1 MLNQTAANGF
11 FYDLECDGFIFES
24 TKTWTI
30 CFTDLDTGAK
40 LKLNPFKDSEAKSKF
55 LEWLDGYDT
64 PLVAG
69 HNILGF
75 DQFVLLNL
83 LGINFSVGKDFIEG
97 RPVQFLDTYY
107 LSMFLNPDRSG
118 HSVEAFGE
126 ILGLPKIDWREKAIE
141 LGLIEKASP
150 KGAEFMQWHPEMDV
164 YCERDVDVNI
174 MLYEYLKKEW
184 QEVYGKPFSITDA
197 FKCGQKG
204 FYLMSCQELTG
215 FKFDVEGGLKLK
227 ERIAQMME
235 EIRAEVEPKLPPRAL
250 KKSEEKYYTM
260 PAKPF
265 KKNGDFSSAWDKFV
279 EKHNGV
285 LNSETGL
292 WEFYGEQ
299 YPVIAGSMLDVKL
312 PMEMANQDQ
321 MKDWF
326 LENNWKPTLW
336 NFQRGADGKPMRDP
350 KTRQLIQTS
359 PKIQEQ
365 GKICPNLMKLEG
377 DIVKLVVKW
386 LSLRN
391 RQSVLEGWLTNE
403 RLQMDGRI
411 GAGRTGIAATHR
423 QKHRVLVNV
432 PKASEKVLLGKEF
445 RSLWIADDGMLIA
458 AGDAAALEGRV
469 QGHYC
474 YKYDGGTTAD
484 ELLRGDV
491 HSKNARF
498 AFYDHIPAV
507 NKFDI
512 YAADFSKDDPT
523 FKPYRDTSKN
533 GYYACMY
540 GCAGQKLASTLG
552 LPVKMGNEKLEAF
565 WEANPATKELKE
577 NLEKYWETTGRSKY
591 LPAIDGR
598 MLCTRKKSALLNTIF
613 QSCGGIAMD
622 YALCFMDSWLGKMYW
637 KDRKPYYL
645 YKGHVVRR
653 IGYWH
658 DEAEFECEESVAEEI
673 TRMIEKAIEKAGQH
687 LKLRVPLAG
696 EGKYGKSWMETH

>member
-1 MLNQTAANGF
+1 MLGENEIILDIEAN
-11 FYDLECDGFIFES
+11 GFIFES
-24 TKTWTI
+24 TKIWTVCATNI
-30 CFTDLDTGAK
+30 QSGEK
-40 LKLNPFKDSEAKSKF
+40 IKVNPFKDTTAKDQLISFIFKKPNPTVGF
-55 LEWLDGYDT
+55 HFGLGYDM
-64 PLVAG
+64 
-69 HNILGF
+69 
-75 DQFVLLNL
+75 FVLQNL
-83 LGINFSVGKDFIEG
+83 LGIKFTVGKDTIEG
-97 RPVQFLDTYY
+97 KSCQFVDTLY

-126 ILGLPKIDWREKAIE
+126 ILGLPKIDWRQEAID
-141 LGLIEKASP
+141 LGVIPKDAP
-150 KGAEFMQWHPEMDV
+150 KGAEFMQYHENLDV
-164 YCERDVDVNI
+164 YCDRDVAVNV
-174 MLYEYLKKEW
+174 MLYQYLQKEW

-215 FKFDVEGGLKLK
+215 FKFDVEGGMKLK
-227 ERIAQMME
+227 ERIGLMME

-265 KKNGDFSSAWDKFV
+265 KKNGDFSSAWEKFV

-285 LNSETGL
+285 LNVDTGM
-292 WEFYGEQ
+292 WVFYGEQ

-326 LENNWKPTLW
+326 LENNWRPTLW
-336 NFQRGADGKPMRDP
+336 NFQRGPDGKPMRDP

-391 RQSVLEGWLTNE
+391 RQSVLEGWLTND

-411 GAGRTGIAATHR
+411 GAGRSGIAATHR
-423 QKHRVLVNV
+423 QKHKTCVNV

-445 RSLWIADDGMLIA
+445 RSLWIADKGMLIA

-474 YKYDGGTTAD
+474 YKYDSGATAE
-484 ELLRGDV
+484 ELLKGDV

-498 AFYDHIPAV
+498 AFYDHVPEV

-512 YAADFSKDDPT
+512 TSTDFSKDDPT
-523 FKPYRDTSKN
+523 FKPYRDWSKN

-540 GCAGQKLASTLG
+540 GCAGPKLAATLNI
-552 LPVKMGNEKLEAF
+552 PVKMGNDKLEAF
-565 WEANPATKELKE
+565 WEANPGTKKLKE
-577 NLEKYWETTGRSKY
+577 NLEKYWTTAGREKY

-622 YALCFMDSWLGKMYW
+622 YALCFLDLWLGGLKW

-645 YKGHVVRR
+645 YKGCVVKRVAY
-653 IGYWH
+653 IH
-658 DEAEFECEESVAEEI
+658 DEVEFECDEDIAEEI
-673 TRMIEKAIEKAGQH
+673 ALMIEKAIEKAGQH
-687 LKLRVPLAG
+687 LKLKVPLAG
-696 EGKYGKSWMETH
+696 EGKVGKSWCEVH